1 MSDSLDSSMPRFPV
15 LYHLPEFIQIH
26 VHWDSDAIQPSQLLL
41 PLSPPSLTLSQH
53 QGPFPWVDSLHQVA
67 KVLEFQRQYQ
77 SFQWILMVDVFQDW
91 LVRFLAVQGTLNSL
105 LQYHILKASIVRC
118 SAFFMVQLSHPF
130 MTTAKT
136 IVLTIW
142 TLVGTVMILLF
153 NTLSTFVLSFLP
165 RSKHLLISWLQ
176 STSTVISYKY
186 CHEVVGP
193 DAMIFIFWM
202 LSFKPTFSLS
212 SFTFFKSLFSSS
224 SLSAIRVVS
233 SAYLNYWCFS
243 QQSWFWLKLNPAQHF
258 AWCTLHI
265 S

>member
-41 PLSPPSLTLSQH
+41 LLSPPSLTLSQH
-53 QGPFPWVDSLHQVA
+53 QGPFPWVDSLNQVA
-67 KVLEFQRQYQ
+67 KVLEFQLQYQ

-193 DAMIFIFWM
+193 DAMILIFECWV
-202 LSFKPTFSLS
+202 LSQLFHSILLPS
-212 SFTFFKSLFSSS
+212 SRGPLVPVHFLPLEWYHLHIWDSW
-224 SLSAIRVVS
+224 
-233 SAYLNYWCFS
+233 YFS
-243 QQSWFWLKLNPAQHF
+243 QWSWFQLVIHPTWHF
-258 AWCTLHI
+258 TWCI
-265 S
+265 